1 MIIIIISSYQMD
13 PSLVIIIIIVVVII
27 IRVFITQ
34 PLVQLEEQPIIKGE
48 LIIMVH

>member
-13 PSLVIIIIIVVVII
+13 PSFVIIIIVIVV
-27 IRVFITQ
+27 RVFITQ